1 MYAYL
6 IAGETVRVQVWLEAS
21 GSGWWDIPRQP
32 LSNAFVLAQSWP
44 AGQPWTADEDFAM
57 RNQLLSRL
65 VRGLTARCRQGVILA
80 ASELDR
86 RGQRQEGAL
95 WRALQ
100 PVLRQRVEEVPEPGD
115 LFD

>member
-1 MYAYL
+1 
-6 IAGETVRVQVWLEAS
+6 VQVWLEAS

-44 AGQPWTADEDFAM
+44 AGKPWTMDEDYAM
-57 RNQLLSRL
+57 RNRLLSRL
-65 VRGLTARCRQGVILA
+65 IRGLTARCSQGVILA
-80 ASELDR
+80 SSELDR

-100 PVLRQRVEEVPEPGD
+100 PVLPRQPAAETEEPGD